1 MIVFVNDPK
10 RTVISLSIPAED
22 VVVFKNLLK
31 GYNLSF
37 VREEKKKGRII
48 LHDISGPIRWMSCLL
63 GTIEDSEAAWDA
75 GWCNGLKNIYI
86 LVGGRRKGGKKYEHG
101 SEDRGEVREGSESG
115 DPEGAD
121 PDSGHGEADPVG
133 GNCDPDRPAGA
144 GTAEGA
150 EEGPGTLDDCE

>member
-1 MIVFVNDPK
+1 MVVFVNDPN
-10 RTVISLSIPAED
+10 RTVISLSIPAENA
-22 VVVFKNLLK
+22 VIFKNLLES
-31 GYNLSF
+31 YNLSF

-48 LHDISGPIRWMSCLL
+48 LHDISGPIQWMSNLL
-63 GTIEDSEAAWDA
+63 CTIEYPEA
-75 GWCNGLKNIYI
+75 GWDSPKNIYI
-86 LVGGRRKGGKKYEHG
+86 MVSGRRKGGKKHEHG

-150 EEGPGTLDDCE
+150 EEGSGTLDDCE

>member
-1 MIVFVNDPK
+1 MVVFLNDPN
-10 RTVISLSIPAED
+10 RTVIS
-22 VVVFKNLLK
+22 
-31 GYNLSF
+31 
-37 VREEKKKGRII
+37 
-48 LHDISGPIRWMSCLL
+48 ISVPRGGTGAALFSCLL
-63 GTIEDSEAAWDA
+63 DGY
-75 GWCNGLKNIYI
+75 GLKYAKADMKKNRTVFHDITGTPSQMSGLLKSMEELEWDGTEKFYI
-86 LVGGRRKGGKKYEHG
+86 LVSGRRKGGKKHEHG

-150 EEGPGTLDDCE
+150 EEGSGTLDDCE